1 MLSKFLDY
9 IYLLFY
15 FYLKK
20 KNGFIVDLVVPVWR
34 AKLTKNDIN
43 RYTLSFRLREG
54 IMLNVI
60 VVDIG
65 EPGDRISKRVSL
77 DLISVNDHNR
87 IIDCSFKEFRNK
99 YGDIILELR
108 EIDRVMDIYGR

>member
-15 FYLKK
+15 FYMKK
-20 KNGFIVDLVVPVWR
+20 KNGFIVDLIVPIWR
-34 AKLTKNDIN
+34 AKLTKEDIN
-43 RYTLSFRLREG
+43 RYTLSFRLRDG
-54 IMLNVI
+54 IMMNVI
-60 VVDIG
+60 VIDIG
-65 EPGDRISKRVSL
+65 EAGNRISKNISL
-77 DLISVNDHNR
+77 DLISVNDYNK
-87 IIDCSFKEFRNK
+87 IIDCSFKEFRKK